1 MLLLL
6 LHVLLNVLEL
16 LLVASKLMLMT
27 GLRKV
32 AHGIIEAVVAM
43 WNLHLSAIYL
53 NWATIDA
60 VLTRVSRDHLLLHGP

>member
-27 GLRKV
+27 GLRKGTDRIV
-32 AHGIIEAVVAM
+32 GH
-43 WNLHLSAIYL
+43 LHLS
-53 NWATIDA
+53 TIDLNRTTIDTI
-60 VLTRVSRDHLLLHGP
+60 LTRICGNHLMLHWS

>member
-27 GLRKV
+27 GLRKGTDRIV
-32 AHGIIEAVVAM
+32 EAIIVGH
-43 WNLHLSAIYL
+43 LHLS
-53 NWATIDA
+53 TIDLNRTTIDTI
-60 VLTRVSRDHLLLHGP
+60 LTRICGNHLMLHWS